1 MAEDELV
8 GNLATETI
16 LSCLDP
22 GKINPSIDREAFV
35 KALQLADTTFPH

>member
-22 GKINPSIDREAFV
+22 NKINPPVNMEAFAR
-35 KALQLADTTFPH
+35 ALQLADMTFPQ